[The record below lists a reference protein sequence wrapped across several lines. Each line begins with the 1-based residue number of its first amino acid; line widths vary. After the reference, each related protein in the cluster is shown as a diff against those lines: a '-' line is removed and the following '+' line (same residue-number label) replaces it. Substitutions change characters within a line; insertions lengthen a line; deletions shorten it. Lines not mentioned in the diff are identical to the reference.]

1 MSISVGPVDSVAVED
16 LLAFLD
22 VADGSNELNVSDA
35 GPERVVVAGVVDE
48 SRSGEE
54 SDGSNGLSRTLRFET
69 ILVREGC

>member
-48 SRSGEE
+48 SRGGEE
-54 SDGSNGLSRTLRFET
+54 SDGSNGLSRTLRFEA